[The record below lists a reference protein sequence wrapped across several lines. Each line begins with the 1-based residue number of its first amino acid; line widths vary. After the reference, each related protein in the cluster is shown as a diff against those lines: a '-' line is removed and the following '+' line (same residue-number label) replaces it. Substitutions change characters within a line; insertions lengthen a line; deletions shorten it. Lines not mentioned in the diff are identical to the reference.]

1 MMDFILKALPFLG
14 GAIAIFFLGRNA
26 GKKKADKQI
35 KEYKAQTENVIR
47 KAEEE
52 KGKAI
57 AEAEA
62 GKKESNIIKA
72 ASASVKPEK
81 EVKKIAETTREGILS
96 AIGDMIQESKHEN

>member
-1 MMDFILKALPFLG
+1 MIDFLIKALPFLG
-14 GAIAIFFLGRNA
+14 GALAIFFFGRSQ
-26 GKKKADKQI
+26 GKKKADKVI
-35 KEYKAQTENVIR
+35 REYKGQTEEIIR
-47 KAEEE
+47 QAEEE

>member
-1 MMDFILKALPFLG
+1 MMDFIIKALPFLG

-35 KEYKAQTENVIR
+35 KEYKGQTEEIIR

-52 KGKAI
+52 KGKAV

-62 GKKESNIIKA
+62 CKKESNITKTA
-72 ASASVKPEK
+72 AKSVNPGRETKR
-81 EVKKIAETTREGILS
+81 IAEKTKEGILS
-96 AIGDMIQESKHEN
+96 AIENMIQESKS